1 MGKFI
6 RTGYD
11 VPGHDFDFEYP
22 ADECML
28 QCECGWVI
36 QIDSYPG
43 TWAALE
49 VKRRIEQHL
58 EEFGISDARGIVH
71 EE

>member
-1 MGKFI
+1 
-6 RTGYD
+6 
-11 VPGHDFDFEYP
+11 
-22 ADECML
+22 ML